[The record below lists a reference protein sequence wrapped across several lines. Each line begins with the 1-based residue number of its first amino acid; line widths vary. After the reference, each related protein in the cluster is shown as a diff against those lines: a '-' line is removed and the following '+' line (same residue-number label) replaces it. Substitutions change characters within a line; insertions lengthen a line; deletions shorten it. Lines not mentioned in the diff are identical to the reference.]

1 MVENSNIFCSVEM
14 NLGYVHLF
22 IRVQQIFSPKSA
34 NFTQRLAIQMSEE
47 DTEKSIQ
54 REVNTKNTQRF
65 KEI

>member
-1 MVENSNIFCSVEM
+1 M